1 MSDKI
6 VIGIDIASN
15 EAEKKYQN
23 LINKLA
29 DKKLELQ
36 FNNKSIQ
43 EALSSINDIQKVMS
57 QLNANFKDIPEYSKF
72 SKGLEEAK
80 ERYQELIKKDI
91 ELREEIKNTK
101 AELTS
106 GFKEGIDRAA
116 NSLKTAST
124 LTSEWGRR
132 IFSLL
137 KSAFVFNIISRSF
150 RGISTL
156 LGNLIKRDTKFAST
170 LLIVKANLI
179 RAFAPIFQVIL
190 PWIRA
195 LGRGLIWL
203 TNLIIKLINFIA
215 GGELI
220 KPIES
225 VKEAQKTVQDFYKIA
240 SPKKAMFNLEKPA
253 KQTKRIKDNVKKT
266 KKEVKQTR
274 ELLASFDKLEVL
286 KEDSLKAL
294 EALANDPSIDVNV
307 NGLDG
312 IKDMEVNL
320 EPEIDEESVESQ
332 ITNALRQMEMPPLD
346 FTIDEDAL
354 KQDINGLQLPTLDFK
369 INYDDIKM
377 QNLSRSLT
385 VIRDVIIGIGVAIAT
400 YKIIKSIST
409 LTSIGAAM
417 LSPTGWISLAA
428 GALALIVLHFEDIVK
443 WCKEIANYWGPRIQD
458 FFGDFKRGLEDLI
471 RKIKKGIEEWLG
483 PLGKFLDL
491 LINGI
496 GWAFEQL
503 RGGLGGLVPN
513 LSNLS
518 PNFKGKIPGLA
529 QGAVLNGG
537 DPFLAFLNDQPRG
550 QTNIETPLSTMVQA
564 FKTAI
569 YETGLDSGTTVNI
582 RASGAMG
589 ELIRRLN
596 LELDD
601 EKERVGKSM
610 IKLI

>member
-1 MSDKI
+1 
-6 VIGIDIASN
+6 
-15 EAEKKYQN
+15 
-23 LINKLA
+23 
-29 DKKLELQ
+29 
-36 FNNKSIQ
+36 
-43 EALSSINDIQKVMS
+43 
-57 QLNANFKDIPEYSKF
+57 
-72 SKGLEEAK
+72 
-80 ERYQELIKKDI
+80 
-91 ELREEIKNTK
+91 
-101 AELTS
+101 
-106 GFKEGIDRAA
+106 
-116 NSLKTAST
+116 
-124 LTSEWGRR
+124 
-132 IFSLL
+132 
-137 KSAFVFNIISRSF
+137 
-150 RGISTL
+150 
-156 LGNLIKRDTKFAST
+156 
-170 LLIVKANLI
+170 
-179 RAFAPIFQVIL
+179 
-190 PWIRA
+190 
-195 LGRGLIWL
+195 
-203 TNLIIKLINFIA
+203 
-215 GGELI
+215 
-220 KPIES
+220 
-225 VKEAQKTVQDFYKIA
+225 
-240 SPKKAMFNLEKPA
+240 MFNLEKPA

-307 NGLDG
+307 NGLDD

-409 LTSIGAAM
+409 LASIGAAM

-443 WCKEIANYWGPRIQD
+443 WCKEIANYWGPRIQV
-458 FFGDFKRGLEDLI
+458 FFDDFKRGLEDLI

-483 PLGKFLDL
+483 PFGKFLDL

>member
-1 MSDKI
+1 
-6 VIGIDIASN
+6 
-15 EAEKKYQN
+15 
-23 LINKLA
+23 
-29 DKKLELQ
+29 
-36 FNNKSIQ
+36 
-43 EALSSINDIQKVMS
+43 
-57 QLNANFKDIPEYSKF
+57 
-72 SKGLEEAK
+72 
-80 ERYQELIKKDI
+80 
-91 ELREEIKNTK
+91 
-101 AELTS
+101 
-106 GFKEGIDRAA
+106 
-116 NSLKTAST
+116 
-124 LTSEWGRR
+124 
-132 IFSLL
+132 
-137 KSAFVFNIISRSF
+137 
-150 RGISTL
+150 
-156 LGNLIKRDTKFAST
+156 
-170 LLIVKANLI
+170 
-179 RAFAPIFQVIL
+179 
-190 PWIRA
+190 
-195 LGRGLIWL
+195 
-203 TNLIIKLINFIA
+203 
-215 GGELI
+215 
-220 KPIES
+220 
-225 VKEAQKTVQDFYKIA
+225 
-240 SPKKAMFNLEKPA
+240 MFNLEKPA

-307 NGLDG
+307 NGLDD

-332 ITNALRQMEMPPLD
+332 ITNALSQMEMPPLD

-369 INYDDIKM
+369 INYDDEKM
-377 QNLSRSLT
+377 QNLSRALT
-385 VIRDVIIGIGVAIAT
+385 IIRDVVIGIGVAIAT
-400 YKIIKSIST
+400 YKIIKNISN
-409 LTSIGAAM
+409 LVSIGTAM
-417 LSPTGWISLAA
+417 VSPTGWISLAA

-443 WCKEIANYWGPRIQD
+443 WCKEIANYWGPRLQD
-458 FFGDFKRGLEDLI
+458 FFDNVKK
-471 RKIKKGIEEWLG
+471 KIGEWMVPLKKFIQ
-483 PLGKFLDL
+483 FLVD
-491 LINGI
+491 GI
-496 GWAFEQL
+496 GWAFRQL
-503 RGGLGGLVPN
+503 KEGLGFIAPN

>member
-6 VIGIDIASN
+6 VIGIDIESN

-29 DKKLELQ
+29 DKKIELQ
-36 FNNKSIQ
+36 FNNKNIQ

-57 QLNANFKDIPEYSKF
+57 QVNANLKDTPEYSKLVK
-72 SKGLEEAK
+72 SLEEAK
-80 ERYQELIKKDI
+80 GRYQELIKTDI
-91 ELREEIKNTK
+91 ILREEIHKTK
-101 AELTS
+101 IELSS
-106 GFKEGIDRAA
+106 GFKKGIDSAIT
-116 NSLKTAST
+116 SLKTASA
-124 LTSEWGRR
+124 LTSAWGRR

-195 LGRGLIWL
+195 LGRGLIWI
-203 TNLIIKLINFIA
+203 TNLIIKLINFLA

-240 SPKKAMFNLEKPA
+240 SPKKSMFNLEKPA

-307 NGLDG
+307 NGLDD

-332 ITNALRQMEMPPLD
+332 ITNALSQMEMPPLD

-354 KQDINGLQLPTLDFK
+354 TQDINGLQLPTLDFK
-369 INYDDIKM
+369 INYDDEKM
-377 QNLSRSLT
+377 QNLSRALII
-385 VIRDVIIGIGVAIAT
+385 IRDVVIGIGVAIAT
-400 YKIIKSIST
+400 YKIIKNISN
-409 LTSIGAAM
+409 LVSIGAAM
-417 LSPTGWISLAA
+417 VSPTGWISLAA

-443 WCKEIANYWGPRIQD
+443 WCKEIANYWGPRLQD
-458 FFGDFKRGLEDLI
+458 FFDNVKK
-471 RKIKKGIEEWLG
+471 KIGEWMEPLKKFIQ
-483 PLGKFLDL
+483 FLVD
-491 LINGI
+491 GI
-496 GWAFEQL
+496 GWAFGQL
-503 RGGLGGLVPN
+503 KEGLGFIAPN

-601 EKERVGKSM
+601 EKERVGKSI

>member
-91 ELREEIKNTK
+91 ELREEIKN
-101 AELTS
+101 
-106 GFKEGIDRAA
+106 
-116 NSLKTAST
+116 SLKTVST

-156 LGNLIKRDTKFAST
+156 LGNLIKRDTQFAST

-179 RAFAPIFQVIL
+179 RAFTPIFQVIL

-203 TNLIIKLINFIA
+203 TNLIIKLINFVA

-253 KQTKRIKDNVKKT
+253 KQTK
-266 KKEVKQTR
+266 
-274 ELLASFDKLEVL
+274 S
-286 KEDSLKAL
+286 
-294 EALANDPSIDVNV
+294 
-307 NGLDG
+307 
-312 IKDMEVNL
+312 
-320 EPEIDEESVESQ
+320 
-332 ITNALRQMEMPPLD
+332 
-346 FTIDEDAL
+346 
-354 KQDINGLQLPTLDFK
+354 
-369 INYDDIKM
+369 
-377 QNLSRSLT
+377 
-385 VIRDVIIGIGVAIAT
+385 
-400 YKIIKSIST
+400 
-409 LTSIGAAM
+409 
-417 LSPTGWISLAA
+417 
-428 GALALIVLHFEDIVK
+428 
-443 WCKEIANYWGPRIQD
+443 
-458 FFGDFKRGLEDLI
+458 
-471 RKIKKGIEEWLG
+471 
-483 PLGKFLDL
+483 
-491 LINGI
+491 
-496 GWAFEQL
+496 
-503 RGGLGGLVPN
+503 
-513 LSNLS
+513 
-518 PNFKGKIPGLA
+518 
-529 QGAVLNGG
+529 
-537 DPFLAFLNDQPRG
+537 
-550 QTNIETPLSTMVQA
+550 
-564 FKTAI
+564 
-569 YETGLDSGTTVNI
+569 
-582 RASGAMG
+582 
-589 ELIRRLN
+589 
-596 LELDD
+596 
-601 EKERVGKSM
+601 
-610 IKLI
+610 

>member
-116 NSLKTAST
+116 NSLKTVST

-156 LGNLIKRDTKFAST
+156 LGNLIKRDTQFAST

-179 RAFAPIFQVIL
+179 RAFTPIFQVIL

-203 TNLIIKLINFIA
+203 TNLIIKLINFVA

-409 LTSIGAAM
+409 LASIGAAM

-443 WCKEIANYWGPRIQD
+443 WCKEIANYWGPRIQV
-458 FFGDFKRGLEDLI
+458 FFDDFKRGLEDLI

-483 PLGKFLDL
+483 PFGKFLDL

>member
-116 NSLKTAST
+116 NSLKTVST

-156 LGNLIKRDTKFAST
+156 LGNLIKRDTQFAST

-179 RAFAPIFQVIL
+179 RAFTPIFQVIL

-203 TNLIIKLINFIA
+203 TNLIIKLINFVA

-253 KQTKRIKDNVKKT
+253 KKTKRIKDNVKKT

-409 LTSIGAAM
+409 LASIGAAM

-443 WCKEIANYWGPRIQD
+443 WCKEIANYWGPRIQV
-458 FFGDFKRGLEDLI
+458 FFDDFKRGLEDLI

-483 PLGKFLDL
+483 PFGKFLDL